1 MCTFL
6 VSKLPPY
13 LFSMKFSDDLFQLI
27 SSLNQSEKRYIKLV
41 AKAFTSKGTE
51 NQLALFNAFDKQKI
65 YNEDKIR
72 AEFKDRI
79 PAKNFHVSKN
89 RLYNLI
95 LKGLYLY
102 HLKNSEQEKINQLI
116 YQAKLLQKKGLFKQ
130 ADALNDKA
138 IQLASK
144 AEKFPQILGA
154 YSNRAN
160 SIMKQRNLSKI
171 KQYLDK
177 NLEEEQVLLQNYK
190 TEITYQF
197 LQLKTLF
204 MTHKHQSMRSE
215 ADVLQLKK
223 LKEHPLLTNFELA
236 KSKNAKDMFWFLN
249 GFICRYEG
257 NFAKA
262 SEYWEEFVLEIEAL
276 PSIPKSRIEEYISNL
291 NNLMFL
297 QLEALH
303 FAKAG
308 VSCQKLIDLLVHPH
322 VKNNDHLAINVKERI
337 IEFKLDFYLRS
348 YQYKKALDYYQV
360 NRHEIEF
367 IYPKVDDFRR
377 LVIDYTNTLIF
388 LSNHQAKE
396 ANNCLVAVFSNKV
409 LKQHQYIYSGAMIV
423 NLLTHFELGN
433 YQLLESLL
441 LNTYRMMYKRKLL
454 YSSEKI
460 ILKYLK
466 KYLRIQNNHQI
477 MQSFQTLKQELQ
489 AIRSKKFE
497 QNFLPNFDL
506 VVWIE
511 SKIKEKSMASIAQN
525 KGLSL

>member
-1 MCTFL
+1 
-6 VSKLPPY
+6 
-13 LFSMKFSDDLFQLI
+13 
-27 SSLNQSEKRYIKLV
+27 
-41 AKAFTSKGTE
+41 
-51 NQLALFNAFDKQKI
+51 
-65 YNEDKIR
+65 
-72 AEFKDRI
+72 
-79 PAKNFHVSKN
+79 
-89 RLYNLI
+89 
-95 LKGLYLY
+95 
-102 HLKNSEQEKINQLI
+102 
-116 YQAKLLQKKGLFKQ
+116 
-130 ADALNDKA
+130 
-138 IQLASK
+138 
-144 AEKFPQILGA
+144 
-154 YSNRAN
+154 
-160 SIMKQRNLSKI
+160 
-171 KQYLDK
+171 
-177 NLEEEQVLLQNYK
+177 
-190 TEITYQF
+190 
-197 LQLKTLF
+197 
-204 MTHKHQSMRSE
+204 
-215 ADVLQLKK
+215 
-223 LKEHPLLTNFELA
+223 
-236 KSKNAKDMFWFLN
+236 
-249 GFICRYEG
+249 
-257 NFAKA
+257 
-262 SEYWEEFVLEIEAL
+262 
-276 PSIPKSRIEEYISNL
+276 
-291 NNLMFL
+291 MFL

-367 IYPKVDDFRR
+367 IYPKVDEFRR